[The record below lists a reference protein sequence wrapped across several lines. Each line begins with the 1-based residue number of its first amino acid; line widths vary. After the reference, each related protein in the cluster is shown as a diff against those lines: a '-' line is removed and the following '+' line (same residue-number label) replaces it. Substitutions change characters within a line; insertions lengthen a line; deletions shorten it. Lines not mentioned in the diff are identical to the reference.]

1 MIPVGSR
8 STHLRDTG
16 PRDWVVQVIVPTI
29 EIRGLDA
36 MQRELE
42 QLAKRGIPY
51 AARETLNGLAFAGRK
66 IWQEEMASS
75 LTLRNQFTARRA
87 LVERATGSRMTEM
100 QATLGHT
107 EDYMRRLEAGIGER
121 ARRGGLAIP
130 TEAAAGQ
137 AKGSLPAGR
146 KRAVRPSL
154 IIRALGKVKR
164 QSRSMPRKAR
174 NARAVREAI
183 RNGSRLAYLELDRR
197 RGIYKIM
204 GGRKRPQIRKLY
216 DLSRR
221 AVPLPRIPTLQRS
234 LDQALLQGPTLALA
248 AIQKQLDRA
257 RSSG

>member
-1 MIPVGSR
+1 M
-8 STHLRDTG
+8 
-16 PRDWVVQVIVPTI
+16 IVPNI

-42 QLAKRGIPY
+42 QLAKRSIPY
-51 AARETLNGLAFAGRK
+51 AARETVNGLAFAGRK
-66 IWQEEMASS
+66 IWQEQMAES
-75 LTLRNQFTARRA
+75 LTLRNAFTQRRA
-87 LVERATGSRMTEM
+87 LVERATGSRMSDL

-107 EDYMRRLEAGIGER
+107 EDYMRRLEQGIGER

-154 IIRALGKVKR
+154 VIRVLGKIKR
-164 QSRSMPRKAR
+164 QSSSMPRKAR

-183 RNGSRLAYLELDRR
+183 KNGSRLAYLELDRR

-221 AVPLPRIPTLQRS
+221 AVPLPRVPTLQRT
-234 LDQALLQGPTLALA
+234 LDLALLQGPDIALA
-248 AIQKQLDRA
+248 ALQRQLDRLGS
-257 RSSG
+257 RG